1 MTTETEKTNLPAT
14 VQPTPGALVQAAG
27 LSDLIQGHEQEGL
40 EDMKQED
47 RATPFI
53 GIVQSMSP
61 QRDRNHQKFIDGAVE
76 GDAYNTVTNELFKFN
91 TGVRVVPV
99 YFTKVWNQWVPRD
112 IGGGFLGSYADAE
125 LSKPIFVPARGA
137 EYQGPTQTVE
147 TANHF
152 VLVESADGTWAP
164 ALISMTSTKLAASR
178 KWNTL
183 MTGNAAKYKAP
194 IYARI
199 YVLKTVQ
206 QKNDKGTFYNWKVE
220 DVGFVTPELF
230 QLASEFRTI
239 LKAGLV
245 TVDYTK
251 SDKESAETETETT
264 PDDGKY

>member
-1 MTTETEKTNLPAT
+1 MTTEKTNLPAT
-14 VQPTPGALVQAAG
+14 VQPSPANLPVPQDLQG
-27 LSDLIQGHEQEGL
+27 LFQGHEQEGL
-40 EDMKQED
+40 EDMKQGD

-61 QRDRNHQKFIDGAVE
+61 QRDRNHQKFIAGAEE
-76 GDAYNTVTNELFKFN
+76 GDIFNTVTNELYKF
-91 TGVRVVPV
+91 TDGVQCIPV
-99 YFTKVWNQWVPRD
+99 YFSKVYNQWVPRD
-112 IGGGFLGSYADAE
+112 LGGGFLGSYSDPE

-137 EYQGPTQTVE
+137 EYEGATQTVE

-152 VLVESADGTWAP
+152 VLVRSADGTWAP

-199 YVLKTVQ
+199 YKLSTTQ

-220 DVGFVTPELF
+220 DAGFVTPELF

-239 LKAGLV
+239 VKAGLV
-245 TVDYTK
+245 TVDYSK
-251 SDKESAETETETT
+251 SDKETSETT
-264 PDDGKY
+264 TDAADGDGKF